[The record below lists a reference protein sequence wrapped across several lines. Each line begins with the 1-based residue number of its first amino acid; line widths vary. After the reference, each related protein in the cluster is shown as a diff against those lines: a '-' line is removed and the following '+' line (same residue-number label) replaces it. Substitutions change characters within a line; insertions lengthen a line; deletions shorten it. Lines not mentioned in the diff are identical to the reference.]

1 MLCSYKEGKK
11 REGERRGRGVAI
23 ACTNRKITLSKND
36 SYTRWKTDRFPSF
49 PRTKVHDSIVRYSM
63 FLTRSFASRFGI
75 ISQMKYLRV
84 EISSSQT
91 EVIKMLRLIHESN
104 IYISIRRN

>member
-1 MLCSYKEGKK
+1 ME
-11 REGERRGRGVAI
+11 
-23 ACTNRKITLSKND
+23 NRS
-36 SYTRWKTDRFPSF
+36 RFPSF

-63 FLTRSFASRFGI
+63 FLIRSFASRFGI

-104 IYISIRRN
+104 IYIYRFDETKYMGK